1 MEKSEI
7 TKKAQ
12 NKARLYRILS
22 IVITVLPLLIYTII
36 GFVNGEVTQKLAL
49 GCSIVISGMLVIV
62 NVIFKKH
69 IRSTIWIMLLGI
81 YMCLNKITTL
91 LLILAITTILD
102 EFVLTPLANKYSNE
116 FKINKEIDKRQ

>member
-36 GFVNGEVTQKLAL
+36 GFVNGEVAQKLAL
-49 GCSIVISGMLVIV
+49 GCSIVISGMLVVV

>member
-12 NKARLYRILS
+12 NKARLYRTLS

-49 GCSIVISGMLVIV
+49 GCSIVISGMLVVV